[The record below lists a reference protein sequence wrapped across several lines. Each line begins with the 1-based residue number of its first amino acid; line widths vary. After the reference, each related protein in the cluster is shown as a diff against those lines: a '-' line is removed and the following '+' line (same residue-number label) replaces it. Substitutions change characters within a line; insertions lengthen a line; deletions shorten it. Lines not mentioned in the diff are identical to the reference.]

1 MSFRQFKDS
10 FGVGGRIL
18 RVTTR
23 THQSEHAS
31 PSTIL
36 PTTSRPG
43 TKGSSPGLKVAVIKV
58 MRVGEVDPRSVD
70 ADDSLA
76 VLLSREHHL
85 SELQHLWPAE
95 LIDAD
100 CSHSWY
106 LLPLEGHMVQKV
118 RDPHSQQR
126 LDSTLHILR
135 LEQRTSCIKDHLVGV
150 ADTGVKVFADQP
162 LCDMMR

>member
-1 MSFRQFKDS
+1 MSAQL
-10 FGVGGRIL
+10 IPAA
-18 RVTTR
+18 TTLYDR
-23 THQSEHAS
+23 
-31 PSTIL
+31 
-36 PTTSRPG
+36 
-43 TKGSSPGLKVAVIKV
+43 
-58 MRVGEVDPRSVD
+58 
-70 ADDSLA
+70 LA
-76 VLLSREHHL
+76 VLRSREHHL
-85 SELQHLWPAE
+85 RELQHLWPAE

-100 CSHSWY
+100 CFYSWY
-106 LLPLEGHMVQKV
+106 LLPLEGHMVRKV